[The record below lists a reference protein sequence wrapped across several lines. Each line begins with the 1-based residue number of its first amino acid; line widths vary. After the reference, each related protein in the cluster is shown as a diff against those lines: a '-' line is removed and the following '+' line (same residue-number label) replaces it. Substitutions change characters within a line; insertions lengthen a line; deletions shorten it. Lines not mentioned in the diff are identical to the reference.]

1 MYITFDDYIEMYEPM
16 DESLFRRLVFDACRL
31 MDKYT
36 TGIDN
41 IKKLKQFF
49 PTDEDDAQAV
59 KHCAANIV
67 NILYQIHQA
76 ETVAAES
83 RGYELTSMGIRGKVI
98 SSVTAGNESISYS
111 TGGNSFGTVIDS
123 AAKDKTVRQN
133 LLSDTVREHLSGVQD
148 ANGVNLLF
156 MGRYP
161 SVR

>member
-16 DESLFRRLVFDACRL
+16 DEPLFCRLVFDACRL

-41 IKKLKQFF
+41 IKKLKRFF
-49 PTDEDDAQAV
+49 PTDEDDVQAV

-83 RGYELTSMGIRGKVI
+83 RGYESTSMGIRGKVI

-111 TGGNSFGTVIDS
+111 TGGNAFGTVIDS